1 MDHWKLCPV
10 PVQLGVPSALNWIS
24 CPVQSGTIATLF
36 SPKQTYMRNAKLHG
50 WAGASCYL
58 EMPGQEAMSWLSVTT
73 FCFKSHQQQIWQT
86 CVTSFLFLHI
96 CQSLTFLC
104 NQKLE
109 FLLCS
114 SLMFTIFI
122 FSANCCWNF
131 LGCPGEERRGLIAG
145 VSIREVWPHLERR
158 GFQFCWTTFCST
170 AAKASSSANL

>member
-1 MDHWKLCPV
+1 MTRIIGSCVLSLCNWACHLRSTEYL
-10 PVQLGVPSALNWIS
+10 VQYNPI
-24 CPVQSGTIATLF
+24 GTIATLF

-158 GFQFCWTTFCST
+158 GFQFCWTT
-170 AAKASSSANL
+170 SAQPLL